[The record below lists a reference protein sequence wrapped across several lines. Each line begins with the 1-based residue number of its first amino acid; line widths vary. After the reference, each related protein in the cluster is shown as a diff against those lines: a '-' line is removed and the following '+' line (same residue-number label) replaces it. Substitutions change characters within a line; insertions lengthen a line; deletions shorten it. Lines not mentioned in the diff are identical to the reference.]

1 MSDTKIQE
9 NKMGVMPV
17 PKLLITMS
25 LPMILSMLVQALY
38 NIVDSIFVAQ
48 LCEEALT
55 AVSLAFPVQNLMIAI
70 SVGTGVGINA
80 LLSRSLG
87 EHNYDTAN
95 AIAKNGIFL
104 AMVSYVIFALIGG
117 LGARLFFETQTSDP
131 LIVRYGT
138 QYMRV
143 ITILSFGIFM
153 QITLE
158 RLMQS
163 TGKTIFNMVTQGIGA
178 IVNIVLDP
186 ILIFGLFGFPRLE
199 VIGAAA
205 ATITGQLIAVLLSFI
220 LNWKYNKEININMRH
235 FRPCKKTIADIYK
248 IGVPSIIMQAI
259 GSVMVFGMNKILLL
273 FSSTAAAVLG
283 VYFKLQSFVFMPI
296 FGLTNGM
303 IPIVAFNYGA
313 RNQKRITSTIRL
325 SILIALSIMTV
336 GLIVFQTI
344 PETLLLMFDASE
356 HMIEI
361 GVPALRLIS
370 LSFIL
375 AGFSIV
381 ASSVFQALGNGMYS
395 LFVSAARQ
403 LLVLLPVA
411 FLFAKLFG
419 LHMIWWSFPIAE
431 VVSAILCAILLK
443 RILRM
448 GTGAK

>member
-1 MSDTKIQE
+1 M
-9 NKMGVMPV
+9 
-17 PKLLITMS
+17 
-25 LPMILSMLVQALY
+25 
-38 NIVDSIFVAQ
+38 
-48 LCEEALT
+48 
-55 AVSLAFPVQNLMIAI
+55 
-70 SVGTGVGINA
+70 
-80 LLSRSLG
+80 
-87 EHNYDTAN
+87 
-95 AIAKNGIFL
+95 
-104 AMVSYVIFALIGG
+104 
-117 LGARLFFETQTSDP
+117 
-131 LIVRYGT
+131 
-138 QYMRV
+138 
-143 ITILSFGIFM
+143 
-153 QITLE
+153 
-158 RLMQS
+158 
-163 TGKTIFNMVTQGIGA
+163 
-178 IVNIVLDP
+178 
-186 ILIFGLFGFPRLE
+186 FGFPRLE